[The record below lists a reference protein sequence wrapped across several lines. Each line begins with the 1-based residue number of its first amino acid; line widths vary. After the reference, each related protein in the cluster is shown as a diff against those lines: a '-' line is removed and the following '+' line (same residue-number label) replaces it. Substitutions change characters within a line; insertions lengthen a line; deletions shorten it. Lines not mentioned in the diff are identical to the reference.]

1 MNPTAAGQPR
11 VMRGVSGTSKAVA
24 GEAVVEDT
32 GAMRSTQFDFSKL
45 SVAERIQLAED
56 LWDSIPEAAQIPL
69 TEAQKAELDRR
80 LEDLERDPDAGE
92 PWEVVRA
99 RLYGR
104 LARGE

>member
-1 MNPTAAGQPR
+1 
-11 VMRGVSGTSKAVA
+11 MRA
-24 GEAVVEDT
+24 D
-32 GAMRSTQFDFSKL
+32 FDFSKL

-56 LWDSIPEAAQIPL
+56 LWDSLPEVSDVPL

-80 LEDLERDPDAGE
+80 LDDLERNPDAGE

-99 RLYGR
+99 RLYSR